1 MTVCSNNGLGS
12 DPDVRPDGRRLIF
25 DGDCGFCTK
34 SAQWIGARLPCDID
48 ITPWQALNLDEFG
61 LSERQVMAAA
71 WWIDDAGNAHRGHKA
86 VGRSLIAAGG
96 AWALLGRSFLIAPG
110 SWLARPG
117 YALIARFRYKLPGS
131 SDACRLPK

>member
-1 MTVCSNNGLGS
+1 
-12 DPDVRPDGRRLIF
+12 LIF